1 MNIGNLYN
9 VQASV
14 FVKLTE
20 PDRAMYRYVRL
31 ITMKSSPLLYVTE
44 EEVRKFSKHNIIFGV
59 HTFKETMFKLVK
71 IVEVKNQKMRRS

>member
-20 PDRAMYRYVRL
+20 PDKSHVQVRTTDYHEI
-31 ITMKSSPLLYVTE
+31 ITLLYVTD
-44 EEVRKFSKHNIIFGV
+44 EEVVNFPSITSSSGF
-59 HTFKETMFKLVK
+59 TLL
-71 IVEVKNQKMRRS
+71 RRPC